1 MRSKQ
6 ICKYSVDVVMTVLFL
21 AQMAYHITGNGL
33 HEWLGVL
40 LFALFLLHH
49 ALNIKWYASLFK
61 GRYSGL
67 RILMVT
73 VNFLLLAAMIGTMIS
88 GIMLSREVFDFL
100 NLRAGMLGRRL
111 HMISTAWGY
120 LLMAVHLGLHFGMI
134 LAAFRRKIHPQN
146 RIVCAVGRIAPFLI
160 AAYGVYAFFVRQ
172 LADRMFLLMEYAFFD
187 YEEPAIFFFGDY
199 LCILFLFAL
208 LAYYLTKLLK
218 SKKRSEAK

>member
-1 MRSKQ
+1 MSSKQ
-6 ICKYSVDVVMTVLFL
+6 MCKYSIDVLMIVLFL
-21 AQMAYHITGNGL
+21 VQMAYHITGNSL
-33 HEWLGVL
+33 HEWLGIL
-40 LFALFLLHH
+40 LFALFIFHH
-49 ALNIKWYASLFK
+49 ALNIKWYANLFK

-67 RILMVT
+67 RILMVA
-73 VNFLLLAAMIGTMIS
+73 VNFMLLAAIIGTMVS
-88 GIMLSREVFDFL
+88 GIMLSREIFNFL
-100 NLRAGMLGRRL
+100 NLRAGMFGRRL

-120 LLMAVHLGLHFGMI
+120 LLMSMHLGLHFGMI
-134 LAAFRRKIHPQN
+134 LATLRRKINPQN
-146 RIVCAVGRIAPFLI
+146 RIVCAVGKAAPLLL

-218 SKKRSEAK
+218 PKKRSEAK